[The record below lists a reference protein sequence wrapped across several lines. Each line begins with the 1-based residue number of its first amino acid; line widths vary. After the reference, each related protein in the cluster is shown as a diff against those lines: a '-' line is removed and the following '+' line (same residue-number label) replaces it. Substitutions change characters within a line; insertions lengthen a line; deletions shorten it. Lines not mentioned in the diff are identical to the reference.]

1 MPINVVYQLVSSLQ
15 LLAMGLTAMLHWSQ
29 RAKPTLHA
37 LMHER
42 YTPYARVNCGLYRRS
57 WPFGRECR
65 CRRLPRARHIVQ
77 GFPLEQG
84 SLESGVTA
92 LAWVGCVPGTLIRRI
107 VQTGTLIRSVQLLAL
122 ANAPVAGKSLKT
134 STKLRPPMSARPGT
148 DSPLP

>member
-1 MPINVVYQLVSSLQ
+1 MPIGTLYQLASSLQ
-15 LLAMGLTAMLHWSQ
+15 ILAMGLTAMLHWSQ

-37 LMHER
+37 FMHER
-42 YTPYARVNCGLYRRS
+42 CTQYGRVNCGLCRRS
-57 WPFGRECR
+57 WPFGRGCR

-92 LAWVGCVPGTLIRRI
+92 LTWVGCVLGTLIMMI

-122 ANAPVAGKSLKT
+122 ANAPVAGKSLKA